1 MDRVIISCHGIDVTL
16 TTKQLQILR
25 GQLKVSTSYRA
36 NVRMVARRKASS
48 ALELLAVLAG
58 VYPEAINMRRMADII
73 ASILKHGRIG
83 MWERKRQRLPPSL
96 DRKRRRAKG
105 RWIQIG
111 GNLRKSDGD
120 LLRKPE
126 IRRKLMFSLQL
137 LRVIQREL
145 TNLSILNEHARQ
157 VVEIKQVNGQV
168 KLRVSAL
175 RNWITRLKL
184 NSSSAERLRILCI
197 EEKGKENCLAEF

>member
-48 ALELLAVLAG
+48 ALELLAVLAE
-58 VYPEAINMRRMADII
+58 VYPEAINMRRMADVI

-175 RNWITRLKL
+175 RNWITRL

>member
-48 ALELLAVLAG
+48 ALELLAVLAE
-58 VYPEAINMRRMADII
+58 VYPEAINMRRMADVI

-96 DRKRRRAKG
+96 DRKRRRGKG